1 MQSGGKTIE
10 LAVMEMG
17 KPLEVGS
24 CVFACAH
31 VCNPGFTMNQFNFLM
46 VQFLEPDQIEVIM
59 KRIEKI
65 KEEEAKKKKG
75 RREVTAA
82 AAPSSRPQFASVSD

>member
-1 MQSGGKTIE
+1 M
-10 LAVMEMG
+10 
-17 KPLEVGS
+17 
-24 CVFACAH
+24 CALI
-31 VCNPGFTMNQFNFLM
+31 CNSGFTMIQFNFLV